1 VEEFSSLLLQT
12 GNGNLA
18 EQEGKVALTLV
29 KALTKS
35 LRCNVVHDLA
45 KLAERIY
52 PDLVNLNSK
61 DIAWLKERTI
71 LSPKKETGYNI
82 NNTILDKLPTEC
94 VRYQSVDSVV
104 EIKKTVLYSVE
115 FLHSLNPP
123 GIPPHNLFLKL

>member
-12 GNGNLA
+12 DNGNLA

-45 KLAERIY
+45 KSAERIY
-52 PDLVNLNSK
+52 PDLVNFNSK

-71 LSPKKETGYNI
+71 LSQKKKRLV
-82 NNTILDKLPTEC
+82 TI
-94 VRYQSVDSVV
+94 
-104 EIKKTVLYSVE
+104 
-115 FLHSLNPP
+115 
-123 GIPPHNLFLKL
+123 